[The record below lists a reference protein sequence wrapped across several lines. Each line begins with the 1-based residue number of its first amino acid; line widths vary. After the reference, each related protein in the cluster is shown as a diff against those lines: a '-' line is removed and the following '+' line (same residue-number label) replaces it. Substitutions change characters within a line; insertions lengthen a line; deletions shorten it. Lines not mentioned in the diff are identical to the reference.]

1 MNHYIEIGLL
11 PDPEFPNELLMST
24 LIQKLHSLLVK
35 LGAHDIGLSWPEY
48 VQAPQ
53 PAQRTPKRL
62 GQSLRLHG
70 THASL
75 AALLQADGAHDLAR
89 SLGGLRDHLQISP
102 VLPVPARVVH
112 RNFTRVQAKSSVER
126 LRRRRMKRHNLSAEA
141 ARECLPDSV
150 SERISEPFVNLH
162 STTTGHSF
170 PLFIRM
176 GPLQDLPRTG
186 NFNCY
191 GLSTQATVPWF

>member
-1 MNHYIEIGLL
+1 MDHYIEIGLL

-24 LIQKLHSLLVK
+24 LMQKLHSLLVK
-35 LGAHDIGLSWPEY
+35 LRVNDIGISWPEY
-48 VQAPQ
+48 VQAAQ
-53 PAQRTPKRL
+53 PTLGVPKRL

-75 AALLQADGAHDLAR
+75 GALLMADGPG
-89 SLGGLRDHLQISP
+89 SLGGLHDHVQISP
-102 VLPVPARVVH
+102 VLPLPTRVVH
-112 RNFTRVQAKSSVER
+112 RSFARVQAKSSVER

-141 ARECLPDSV
+141 ARDCLPDSAA
-150 SERISEPFVNLH
+150 ERISEPFVNLR
-162 STTTGHSF
+162 STSTGHSF